1 MQIFPLNPNTAQIF
15 KATAAEAAENSDF
28 PQIFSSFI
36 KKGRTEYCGLPEGFS
51 SLAPTG
57 GTLSKDAG
65 NLFRKELEKLQAP
78 QEALE
83 ALDQMSASGLPL
95 TVGRI
100 FSALSGQSRASAPL
114 EGEDRLNFTQ
124 LLGKWG
130 FTRDE
135 AEEILDLSD
144 AGRTVDA
151 WKRMAARIRD
161 LGGEGSEAHVTEI
174 SALLKGLDMPEET
187 RARILQAFEKTDSL
201 TLTGQELETLLGPAA
216 QKAAARGGA
225 QEAVQPLMREAM
237 ALALAEGRRKERND
251 PVADARGSRRSE
263 QSQTLMLHSVR
274 EKAGEPLENAGSG
287 REEGKNLRREG
298 FERAEAREEGRE
310 RTERT
315 QRPTPAA
322 PDREGGSSSGA
333 DREGEPSSGA
343 DKPAGSALDRLLQR
357 IDAAGAPQGAQNPGA
372 AQQAPA
378 QDLNSLARN
387 FRQEIF
393 SQVENGFLQQ
403 AQNGGRQLTLQL
415 NPQDLGQITLIL
427 SVHQGEVRAQIRA
440 EQGET
445 AAVLTER
452 LAELKASLE
461 AQGLKV
467 KELDVQTQM
476 QNNEFSGQWNG
487 EREHNLMQD
496 AQERARM
503 IRLSHLRRD
512 TGEAARTIPA
522 SGAEE
527 ETGLHI
533 VA

>member
-1 MQIFPLNPNTAQIF
+1 MQIFPLDPNTAQTF
-15 KATAAEAAENSDF
+15 AATAAEAAENSGF
-28 PQIFSSFI
+28 SQIFSSFI
-36 KKGRTEYCGLPEGFS
+36 KEGRTEYCGLPEGFS
-51 SLAPTG
+51 SLTPTG

-65 NLFRKELEKLQAP
+65 NLFKKELEKLQAP
-78 QEALE
+78 QETLE
-83 ALDQMSASGLPL
+83 ALDQLSASGLPL

-100 FSALSGQSRASAPL
+100 FAALSGQSRASAPL

-135 AEEILDLSD
+135 AGEILDLSD
-144 AGRTVDA
+144 EGRTVEA
-151 WKRMAARIRD
+151 WKRIAARIRD

-187 RARILQAFEKTDSL
+187 RARILRAFEKTDSL
-201 TLTGQELETLLGPAA
+201 SLTGQELETLLGPAA
-216 QKAAARGGA
+216 QKAAARSGA

-237 ALALAEGRRKERND
+237 AQALAEGRRKERND

-263 QSQTLMLHSVR
+263 QSRTLMLNSVR
-274 EKAGEPLENAGSG
+274 EKAGGPLENAGKG
-287 REEGKNLRREG
+287 REGEKNLRKEDSG
-298 FERAEAREEGRE
+298 RAEAREEGKSRTE
-310 RTERT
+310 RTER
-315 QRPTPAA
+315 PAPAA
-322 PDREGGSSSGA
+322 PDKEGGSSSGA
-333 DREGEPSSGA
+333 G
-343 DKPAGSALDRLLQR
+343 KPANSALDRLLQR
-357 IDAAGAPQGAQNPGA
+357 IDAAGAPQAAQNPGA

-378 QDLNSLARN
+378 QDLNSLARH

-403 AQNGGRQLTLQL
+403 AQDGGRQLTLQL

-452 LAELKASLE
+452 LADLKASLE

-476 QNNEFSGQWNG
+476 QNNEFNGQWNG
-487 EREHNLMQD
+487 DREHNLMQD
-496 AQERARM
+496 ARERARM
-503 IRLSHLRRD
+503 IRLSLLRR
-512 TGEAARTIPA
+512 EAATPA
-522 SGAEE
+522 ALAAAPEN
-527 ETGLHI
+527 GLHI